1 MKRFLGRHKGLVVL
15 LLTFVCA
22 VTLIF
27 SDFRFY
33 LFGAEGQFQKKVE
46 TEEPLLNQQLDG
58 SLSAYLDVW
67 GLLDQQNVPLTQW
80 GGMQIVEMQG
90 ELIYYDMLQQIN
102 RGTALENG
110 VIQSNGLPDEENLS
124 LQYYFR
130 FQSIKTPQGFSILSP
145 FPLELIPK
153 DFFVHTNG
161 RQPPENIPDNQCI
174 FFHLGKQEFLG
185 KINSISFAG
194 DRLDHLTLL
203 VEVEV
208 FPQPTDFKEFILDTG
223 ADQIEVEFRNLYYSE
238 YRVDGLLRRA
248 MS

>member
-1 MKRFLGRHKGLVVL
+1 MKRFLGRHRGQAVL
-15 LLTFVCA
+15 LLIFVCA

-27 SDFRFY
+27 SDFRFF

-46 TEEPLLNQQLDG
+46 TEEPLLNRQLNT
-58 SLSAYLDVW
+58 SLSAHLDVW

-102 RGTALENG
+102 RGTVPENG
-110 VIQSNGLPDEENLS
+110 FIQSSGVPDEENLA
-124 LQYYFR
+124 LQYYFH
-130 FQSIKTPQGFSILSP
+130 FQSTKTPQGFSILSP
-145 FPLELIPK
+145 FPLEQIPK

-161 RQPPENIPDNQCI
+161 RQPPENIPENRCI
-174 FFHLGKQEFLG
+174 FFHLGGREFPA

-194 DRLDHLTLL
+194 DGLDDLTLL

-208 FPQPTDFKEFILDTG
+208 FPQPTDFKELVLDTG